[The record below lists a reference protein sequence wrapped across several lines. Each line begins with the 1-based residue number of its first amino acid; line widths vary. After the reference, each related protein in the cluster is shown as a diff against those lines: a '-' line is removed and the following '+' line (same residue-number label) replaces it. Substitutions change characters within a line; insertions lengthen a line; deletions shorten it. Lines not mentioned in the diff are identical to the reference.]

1 MASLAVTDQ
10 NFKEHVLQNPLPVV
24 VDFWAPWCVPCKVI
38 NPIMEELADEFQGKV
53 VIVKI
58 NADKNPQAVEMLQV
72 MSMPT
77 IVLFKNGQPVKVV
90 VGSHGKHTYK
100 QMIQELLTS

>member
-1 MASLAVTDQ
+1 MASIQVTDQ
-10 NFKEHVLQNPLPVV
+10 NFKEQVLHNPLPVI

-38 NPIMEELADEFQGKV
+38 NPIMEALATEFQGKV
-53 VIVKI
+53 AIAKI
-58 NADKNPQAVEMLQV
+58 NADENPQSVDMLQV

-77 IVLFKNGQPVKVV
+77 IICFKKGQPVKVL
-90 VGSHGKHTYK
+90 VGSHGKHSYQ